1 MRRFLRIVGL
11 LAVKSSKMMSRRK
24 SNMTLAALSSLIVC
38 GSLFIMWLYSIGQ
51 TVGFMSS
58 SAYSKLSFDLNC
70 QPDIESSSKMQCT
83 PMDTVSDTSMTDLS
97 TTEFILSTLQG
108 GGSVT
113 SDSQETSEF
122 AGLLSSLLMNGLPL
136 LGLDDYVYL
145 SDFVNEN
152 IGKQSKEKLMT
163 YPGYKDKFGNLINVR
178 SNKLRFSPKSYWA
191 DEFIYYLRNTSQT
204 FSQLHVETFDSLQEA
219 MVDCCDNVWAVVDL
233 ASYIPTGKSLYS
245 DILKSLNYTDD
256 GSLDGTDNTIITQPL
271 PAESRKN
278 GSNTIPAVTIRMHP
292 ASIPDT
298 RNFEWS
304 PIDRSAPTRQ
314 QSGQLLYFI
323 SGFLSIQVELQ
334 NFLTLHDR
342 KRGRPNGARVIE
354 TDVFKKQTQSLLK
367 PVDAA
372 RSVASALFTAHNKSD
387 VYHSI
392 MNQTSASS
400 ASSFTRPTLFFP
412 LYYRAFPTHSYDQ
425 VM

>member
-1 MRRFLRIVGL
+1 
-11 LAVKSSKMMSRRK
+11 
-24 SNMTLAALSSLIVC
+24 
-38 GSLFIMWLYSIGQ
+38 MWLYSIGQ
-51 TVGFMSS
+51 TVGFMTS

-70 QPDIESSSKMQCT
+70 QPSVDGSVGMQCT
-83 PMDTVSDTSMTDLS
+83 PMNTVSDNSMTDLS
-97 TTEFILSTLQG
+97 TTEFILSTLQD

-113 SDSQETSEF
+113 SDSQETTEF

-178 SNKLRFSPKSYWA
+178 ANKLRFSPKSYWA
-191 DEFIYYLRNTSQT
+191 EQFIYYLKNTSQT
-204 FSQLHVETFDSLQEA
+204 FSQLHVETFDSLTEA
-219 MVDCCDNVWAVVDL
+219 MEDCCDNVWAVVDL
-233 ASYIPTGKSLYS
+233 ASYIPTGKTFYN

-256 GSLDGTDNTIITQPL
+256 GNLDGSGNTILSQPL
-271 PAESRKN
+271 PAESRN
-278 GSNTIPAVTIRMHP
+278 NASNTIPAVTIRMHP

-334 NFLTLHDR
+334 NFLTLHAQ
-342 KRGRPNGARVIE
+342 KLGRAGDARVIE
-354 TDVFKKQTQSLLK
+354 TDVFKKQTQSLLQ
-367 PVDAA
+367 PVNAA
-372 RSVASALFTAHNKSD
+372 RSVATALFAAHNKTD

-392 MNQTSASS
+392 MNTTSAP
-400 ASSFTRPTLFFP
+400 ASSFVRPTLFFP
-412 LYYRAFPTHSYDQ
+412 LYYRAFPTHTYEQ
-425 VM
+425 VCKRVFVVFRLISVDTSHCIGILTER